1 MSFAKAGREPGLFV
15 VVLKNCK
22 KGSTMPRALVRGVQ
36 LPKMA
41 PHLVKP
47 LTRAFMLEQVALLT
61 TWQLRPWAPRAAL
74 FKEVAALSRKR
85 HFQENGIFK
94 KISKFKKKSEFECF
108 EGALFWVFW
117 LALCGKV
124 PPWGGSGALCGKVPF
139 ETPER

>member
-61 TWQLRPWAPRAAL
+61 AWQLRPWAPRAGTFQGSGGT
-74 FKEVAALSRKR
+74 FKKAALSRKR
-85 HFQENGIFK
+85 HFLENLKIQK
-94 KISKFKKKSEFECF
+94 KI
-108 EGALFWVFW
+108 
-117 LALCGKV
+117 
-124 PPWGGSGALCGKVPF
+124 
-139 ETPER
+139 RI